1 MNELTPS
8 HPAPHPPPV
17 SSQSRGLATPYAAF
31 SVAGAMN
38 ANIVNLAAVDRAK
51 SFQGVPRGGVNLG
64 NAKYQSPHPQ
74 QLQQV
79 NEFHAGPYTPAN
91 YAHLKSP
98 ADNRPV
104 NSNGGKFDYAPP
116 PSQQYSQ
123 HPTQQQSYVA
133 PYGYPSYSQNYGN
146 TGNYQQ
152 QQQQQQ
158 QPTQQ
163 QQQYHGGYGQGG
175 ETNPLGMLVTSATN
189 PQASDAMPHEPV
201 NIGLKDGG
209 DRKFRQ
215 PFNVVPNDSFLSS
228 SGGYL
233 HGVERTGNV
242 VQIKTTPGNT
252 QQQPMYQRSNMY
264 GGTAYFSQQQQVQQ
278 RTQEPTQQH
287 NPLDLVPPSAAM
299 SASFDANGNGGASSS
314 MGRGM
319 NSGGMYNTGSR
330 MPQFS
335 PSGSGPSLTTRLK
348 DGGVDIS
355 TGSSNGSHLPFMQQQ
370 QPTAKSLELTHP
382 TSLYADVTSSTTS
395 MAMASNTI
403 TSLPHATSAVSYGL
417 GGENV
422 TMSQSSTGQGEMP
435 LNSGG
440 PMSNNTGN
448 SVATVVGVAAGLLVA
463 ALVIKEVA
471 SVSVM
476 VVGSAASMMDA
487 ITRLS
492 LVDCANCTAEVAAA
506 RFLTARRVRKVADCA
521 VLTAVKCIIPECSKT
536 GRIDNLCTKHYFER
550 HPAQPPGTVST
561 TPPPVITVNANTSA
575 ARARAERKRAA
586 EQQAAAANYA
596 SMSSVMLA
604 GPVPPFDERVGGAMT
619 KTEPF

>member
-146 TGNYQQ
+146 TGDYQQ

-299 SASFDANGNGGASSS
+299 SASFDANGNG
-314 MGRGM
+314 
-319 NSGGMYNTGSR
+319 
-330 MPQFS
+330 
-335 PSGSGPSLTTRLK
+335 
-348 DGGVDIS
+348 VV
-355 TGSSNGSHLPFMQQQ
+355 
-370 QPTAKSLELTHP
+370 
-382 TSLYADVTSSTTS
+382 ADVYAKTRSSKT
-395 MAMASNTI
+395 ALYRAAI
-403 TSLPHATSAVSYGL
+403 VLFVLVDFAR
-417 GGENV
+417 
-422 TMSQSSTGQGEMP
+422 
-435 LNSGG
+435 
-440 PMSNNTGN
+440 
-448 SVATVVGVAAGLLVA
+448 ATVVDVAAGLLVA